1 MAQTRACSKSLLGCK
16 IRPVTPMLFIRLY
29 ARAALPW
36 TEEKSS
42 LRNEKLKA
50 KEASETEEQK
60 KERLRIR
67 REKETEDH
75 EKQRLAIL
83 KRM

>member
-1 MAQTRACSKSLLGCK
+1 
-16 IRPVTPMLFIRLY
+16 MLFISTYIY
-29 ARAALPW
+29 ARATLAW
-36 TEEKSS
+36 TEEKRS

-50 KEASETEEQK
+50 NRASETEEQR

-75 EKQRLAIL
+75 KKQRLAII
-83 KRM
+83 KRL